1 MFVNQMSVLMV
12 KVNYNNKSKFK
23 IIMGLLNTILGNA
36 SQVNI
41 NEIKAQFE
49 NVLVE
54 NENIEAAFSLF
65 RDKMVFTN
73 KRIIFLD
80 KQNVTG
86 SKKEYLSVP
95 YHAISVFSVESAGT
109 FDADAEIKLWV
120 RELGQITKK
129 VGKNTDTMQ
138 IQKIL
143 ASYILK

>member
-1 MFVNQMSVLMV
+1 
-12 KVNYNNKSKFK
+12 
-23 IIMGLLNTILGNA
+23 MGLFNSILGNA

-41 NEIKAQFE
+41 DEIKAQFE

-95 YHAISVFSVESAGT
+95 YQAVSVFSVESAGT

-129 VGKNTDTMQ
+129 VGKSTDTMQ

>member
-1 MFVNQMSVLMV
+1 
-12 KVNYNNKSKFK
+12 
-23 IIMGLLNTILGNA
+23 MGLLNTILGNA

-80 KQNVTG
+80 KQSVTG

-120 RELGQITKK
+120 REIGQITKK
-129 VGKNTDTMQ
+129 VGKNTDTLQ

-143 ASYILK
+143 ASYIL

>member
-1 MFVNQMSVLMV
+1 
-12 KVNYNNKSKFK
+12 
-23 IIMGLLNTILGNA
+23 MGLLNTILGNA

-41 NEIKAQFE
+41 DEIKAQFE

-95 YHAISVFSVESAGT
+95 YHAVSVFSVESAGT

-129 VGKNTDTMQ
+129 VGKNTDTLQ

>member
-1 MFVNQMSVLMV
+1 
-12 KVNYNNKSKFK
+12 
-23 IIMGLLNTILGNA
+23 MGLFNSILGNA

-41 NEIKAQFE
+41 DEIKVQFE

-95 YHAISVFSVESAGT
+95 YHAVSVFSVESAGT

-129 VGKNTDTMQ
+129 VGKNTDTLQ

>member
-1 MFVNQMSVLMV
+1 
-12 KVNYNNKSKFK
+12 
-23 IIMGLLNTILGNA
+23 MGLFNSILGNA

-41 NEIKAQFE
+41 DEIKAQFE

-95 YHAISVFSVESAGT
+95 YHAVSVFSVESAGT

-120 RELGQITKK
+120 REIGQLTKK
-129 VGKNTDTMQ
+129 VGKNTDTLQ

>member
-1 MFVNQMSVLMV
+1 
-12 KVNYNNKSKFK
+12 
-23 IIMGLLNTILGNA
+23 MGLLNTILGNA

-95 YHAISVFSVESAGT
+95 YHAVSVFSVESAGT

-120 RELGQITKK
+120 REIGQITKK

>member
-1 MFVNQMSVLMV
+1 
-12 KVNYNNKSKFK
+12 
-23 IIMGLLNTILGNA
+23 MGLLNTILGNA

-95 YHAISVFSVESAGT
+95 YHAVSVFSVESAGT

-120 RELGQITKK
+120 RELGQIIKK
-129 VGKNTDTMQ
+129 VGKSTDTMQ

>member
-1 MFVNQMSVLMV
+1 
-12 KVNYNNKSKFK
+12 
-23 IIMGLLNTILGNA
+23 MGLFNSILGNA

-41 NEIKAQFE
+41 DEIKAQFE

-95 YHAISVFSVESAGT
+95 YHAVSVFSVESAGT
-109 FDADAEIKLWV
+109 FDVDAEIKLWV
-120 RELGQITKK
+120 REIGQITKK

>member
-1 MFVNQMSVLMV
+1 
-12 KVNYNNKSKFK
+12 
-23 IIMGLLNTILGNA
+23 MGLFNSILGNA

-41 NEIKAQFE
+41 DEIKAEFE

-120 RELGQITKK
+120 REIGQITKK
-129 VGKNTDTMQ
+129 VGKSTDTMQ

>member
-1 MFVNQMSVLMV
+1 
-12 KVNYNNKSKFK
+12 
-23 IIMGLLNTILGNA
+23 MGLFNSILGNA

-41 NEIKAQFE
+41 DEIKAQFE

-95 YHAISVFSVESAGT
+95 YHAVSVFSVESAGT

-129 VGKNTDTMQ
+129 VGKNTDTLQ

-143 ASYILK
+143 ASSILK

>member
-1 MFVNQMSVLMV
+1 
-12 KVNYNNKSKFK
+12 
-23 IIMGLLNTILGNA
+23 MGLLNTILGNA

-65 RDKMVFTN
+65 RDKMVFTS

-95 YHAISVFSVESAGT
+95 YHAVSVFSVESAGT

>member
-1 MFVNQMSVLMV
+1 
-12 KVNYNNKSKFK
+12 
-23 IIMGLLNTILGNA
+23 MGLFNSILGNA

-41 NEIKAQFE
+41 DEIKAQFE

-65 RDKMVFTN
+65 RDKMIFTN

-95 YHAISVFSVESAGT
+95 YHAVSVFSVESAGT

-120 RELGQITKK
+120 REIGQLTKK
-129 VGKNTDTMQ
+129 VGKNTDTLQ

>member
-41 NEIKAQFE
+41 DEIKAQFE

-120 RELGQITKK
+120 REIGKVTKK
-129 VGKNTDTMQ
+129 VGKSTDTMQ

>member
-1 MFVNQMSVLMV
+1 
-12 KVNYNNKSKFK
+12 
-23 IIMGLLNTILGNA
+23 MGLLNTILGNA

-120 RELGQITKK
+120 REIGQLTKK
-129 VGKNTDTMQ
+129 VGKNTDTLQ

>member
-1 MFVNQMSVLMV
+1 
-12 KVNYNNKSKFK
+12 
-23 IIMGLLNTILGNA
+23 MGLFNSILGNA

-41 NEIKAQFE
+41 DEIKAQFE

-120 RELGQITKK
+120 REVGQITKK
-129 VGKNTDTMQ
+129 VGKSTDTMH
-138 IQKIL
+138 IQKFL

>member
-1 MFVNQMSVLMV
+1 
-12 KVNYNNKSKFK
+12 
-23 IIMGLLNTILGNA
+23 MGLFNSILGNA

-41 NEIKAQFE
+41 DEIKAQFE

-95 YHAISVFSVESAGT
+95 YHAVSLFSVESAGT

-120 RELGQITKK
+120 REIGQITKK

>member
-1 MFVNQMSVLMV
+1 
-12 KVNYNNKSKFK
+12 
-23 IIMGLLNTILGNA
+23 MGLFNSILGNA

-41 NEIKAQFE
+41 DEIKAQFE

-86 SKKEYLSVP
+86 NKKEYLSVP

-129 VGKNTDTMQ
+129 VGKNTDTLQ

-143 ASYILK
+143 ASYILQ

>member
-1 MFVNQMSVLMV
+1 
-12 KVNYNNKSKFK
+12 
-23 IIMGLLNTILGNA
+23 MGLLNSILGNA

-41 NEIKAQFE
+41 NEIKSQFE

-65 RDKMVFTN
+65 RDKMIFTN

-120 RELGQITKK
+120 REIGKVTKK
-129 VGKNTDTMQ
+129 VGKSTDTMQ

>member
-1 MFVNQMSVLMV
+1 
-12 KVNYNNKSKFK
+12 
-23 IIMGLLNTILGNA
+23 MGLFNSILGNA

-41 NEIKAQFE
+41 DEIKAQFE

-54 NENIEAAFSLF
+54 NENIEAAFTLF

-95 YHAISVFSVESAGT
+95 YHAVSVFSVESAGT

-120 RELGQITKK
+120 REIGQITKK

>member
-1 MFVNQMSVLMV
+1 
-12 KVNYNNKSKFK
+12 
-23 IIMGLLNTILGNA
+23 MGLLNTILGNA

-95 YHAISVFSVESAGT
+95 YHAVSVFSVVSAGT

-120 RELGQITKK
+120 KELGQITKK
-129 VGKNTDTMQ
+129 VGKSTDTMQ

>member
-1 MFVNQMSVLMV
+1 
-12 KVNYNNKSKFK
+12 
-23 IIMGLLNTILGNA
+23 MGLFNSILGNA

-41 NEIKAQFE
+41 DEIKAQFE
-49 NVLVE
+49 NVLVG

-120 RELGQITKK
+120 REIGQLTKK
-129 VGKNTDTMQ
+129 VGKNTDILQ

>member
-1 MFVNQMSVLMV
+1 
-12 KVNYNNKSKFK
+12 
-23 IIMGLLNTILGNA
+23 MGLLNSILGNA

-95 YHAISVFSVESAGT
+95 YHAVSVFSVESAGT

>member
-1 MFVNQMSVLMV
+1 
-12 KVNYNNKSKFK
+12 
-23 IIMGLLNTILGNA
+23 MGLLNSILGNA

-41 NEIKAQFE
+41 DEIKAQFE

-95 YHAISVFSVESAGT
+95 YHAVSVFSVESAGT

-120 RELGQITKK
+120 REIGQITKK

>member
-1 MFVNQMSVLMV
+1 
-12 KVNYNNKSKFK
+12 
-23 IIMGLLNTILGNA
+23 MGLLNSILGNA

-41 NEIKAQFE
+41 NEIKSQFE
-49 NVLVE
+49 NVLVK

-120 RELGQITKK
+120 KELGQVTKK

>member
-1 MFVNQMSVLMV
+1 
-12 KVNYNNKSKFK
+12 
-23 IIMGLLNTILGNA
+23 MGLFNSILGNA

-41 NEIKAQFE
+41 DEIKAQFE

-54 NENIEAAFSLF
+54 NEKIEAAFSLF

-95 YHAISVFSVESAGT
+95 YHAVSVFSVESAGT

-120 RELGQITKK
+120 REIGQITKK

>member
-1 MFVNQMSVLMV
+1 
-12 KVNYNNKSKFK
+12 
-23 IIMGLLNTILGNA
+23 MGLFNSILGNA

-41 NEIKAQFE
+41 DEIKAQFE

-54 NENIEAAFSLF
+54 NENIEAAFTLF

-95 YHAISVFSVESAGT
+95 YHAVSVFSVESAGT

-120 RELGQITKK
+120 REIGLITKK

>member
-1 MFVNQMSVLMV
+1 
-12 KVNYNNKSKFK
+12 
-23 IIMGLLNTILGNA
+23 MGLFNSILGNA

-41 NEIKAQFE
+41 DEIKAQFE

-95 YHAISVFSVESAGT
+95 YHAVSVFSVESAGA

-120 RELGQITKK
+120 REIGQITKK

>member
-1 MFVNQMSVLMV
+1 
-12 KVNYNNKSKFK
+12 
-23 IIMGLLNTILGNA
+23 MGLLNTILGNA

-95 YHAISVFSVESAGT
+95 YHAVSVFSVESAGT

-120 RELGQITKK
+120 KELGQITKK

>member
-1 MFVNQMSVLMV
+1 
-12 KVNYNNKSKFK
+12 
-23 IIMGLLNTILGNA
+23 MGLFNSILGNA

-41 NEIKAQFE
+41 DEIKAQFE

-95 YHAISVFSVESAGT
+95 YHAVSVFSVESAGT

-120 RELGQITKK
+120 REIGQITKK

-138 IQKIL
+138 FQKIL

>member
-1 MFVNQMSVLMV
+1 
-12 KVNYNNKSKFK
+12 
-23 IIMGLLNTILGNA
+23 MGLFNSILGNA

-41 NEIKAQFE
+41 DEIKAQFE

-95 YHAISVFSVESAGT
+95 YHAVSVFSVESAGT

-120 RELGQITKK
+120 RELGQIIKK
-129 VGKNTDTMQ
+129 VGKSTDTMQ

>member
-1 MFVNQMSVLMV
+1 
-12 KVNYNNKSKFK
+12 
-23 IIMGLLNTILGNA
+23 MGLFNSILGNA

-54 NENIEAAFSLF
+54 NENIEVAFSLF

-120 RELGQITKK
+120 REIGQLTKK
-129 VGKNTDTMQ
+129 VGKNTDTLQ

>member
-1 MFVNQMSVLMV
+1 
-12 KVNYNNKSKFK
+12 
-23 IIMGLLNTILGNA
+23 MGLLNSILGNA

-54 NENIEAAFSLF
+54 NENIEVAFSLF

-95 YHAISVFSVESAGT
+95 YHAVSVFSVESAGA

-120 RELGQITKK
+120 REIGQITKK

>member
-1 MFVNQMSVLMV
+1 
-12 KVNYNNKSKFK
+12 
-23 IIMGLLNTILGNA
+23 MGLLNSILGNA

-120 RELGQITKK
+120 REIGQITKK
-129 VGKNTDTMQ
+129 VGKNTDTLQ

>member
-1 MFVNQMSVLMV
+1 
-12 KVNYNNKSKFK
+12 
-23 IIMGLLNTILGNA
+23 MGLFNSILGNA

-41 NEIKAQFE
+41 DEIKAQFE

-143 ASYILK
+143 ASSILK

>member
-1 MFVNQMSVLMV
+1 
-12 KVNYNNKSKFK
+12 
-23 IIMGLLNTILGNA
+23 MGLLNSILGNA

-120 RELGQITKK
+120 REIGQLTKK
-129 VGKNTDTMQ
+129 VGKNTDTLQ

>member
-1 MFVNQMSVLMV
+1 
-12 KVNYNNKSKFK
+12 
-23 IIMGLLNTILGNA
+23 MGLFNSILGNA

-49 NVLVE
+49 HVLVE

-65 RDKMVFTN
+65 RDRMVFTN

-120 RELGQITKK
+120 REIGKITKK
-129 VGKNTDTMQ
+129 VGKNTDIMQ

>member
-1 MFVNQMSVLMV
+1 
-12 KVNYNNKSKFK
+12 
-23 IIMGLLNTILGNA
+23 MGLFNSILGNA

-41 NEIKAQFE
+41 DEIKAQFE

-95 YHAISVFSVESAGT
+95 YHAVSVFSVESAGT

-120 RELGQITKK
+120 KELGQVTKK

>member
-1 MFVNQMSVLMV
+1 MSVLMV